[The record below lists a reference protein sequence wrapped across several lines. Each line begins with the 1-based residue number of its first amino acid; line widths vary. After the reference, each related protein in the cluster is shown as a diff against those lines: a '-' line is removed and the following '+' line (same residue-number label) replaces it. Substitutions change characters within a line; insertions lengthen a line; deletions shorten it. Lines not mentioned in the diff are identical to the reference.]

1 VHAPLAGAPGTR
13 AQAAALGG
21 ENMESA
27 IDLVTGVDED
37 AAQTFRRMEQEMP

>member
-1 VHAPLAGAPGTR
+1 MIAQLADDTGR
-13 AQAAALGG
+13 LAQAAALGG

-37 AAQTFRRMEQEMP
+37 AAQNFRRMEKEMP